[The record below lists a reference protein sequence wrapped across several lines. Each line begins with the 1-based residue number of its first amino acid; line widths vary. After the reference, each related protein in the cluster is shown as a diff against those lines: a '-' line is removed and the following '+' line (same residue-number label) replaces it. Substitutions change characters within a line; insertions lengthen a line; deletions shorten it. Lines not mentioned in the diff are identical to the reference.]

1 MKIDEGK
8 IRILELVSFLA
19 EKESDRTWSRFSIL
33 LSINAGIIAL
43 TGFLLDK
50 YDYLGLITGGIFGLI
65 LSIVWYKIIPISKYY
80 ENRWHQDMIVIIR
93 SDPSLE
99 KFITGRFKNNGNL
112 KRPLKRSASDYVKL
126 IPLSLG
132 LFWIITIIIS
142 IIKINKWF

>member
-50 YDYLGLITGGIFGLI
+50 
-65 LSIVWYKIIPISKYY
+65 
-80 ENRWHQDMIVIIR
+80 
-93 SDPSLE
+93 
-99 KFITGRFKNNGNL
+99 
-112 KRPLKRSASDYVKL
+112 
-126 IPLSLG
+126 
-132 LFWIITIIIS
+132 
-142 IIKINKWF
+142 

>member
-1 MKIDEGK
+1 
-8 IRILELVSFLA
+8 
-19 EKESDRTWSRFSIL
+19 
-33 LSINAGIIAL
+33 
-43 TGFLLDK
+43 
-50 YDYLGLITGGIFGLI
+50 
-65 LSIVWYKIIPISKYY
+65 
-80 ENRWHQDMIVIIR
+80 MIVIIR

-112 KRPLKRSASDYVKL
+112 KRPTKRSASDYVKL